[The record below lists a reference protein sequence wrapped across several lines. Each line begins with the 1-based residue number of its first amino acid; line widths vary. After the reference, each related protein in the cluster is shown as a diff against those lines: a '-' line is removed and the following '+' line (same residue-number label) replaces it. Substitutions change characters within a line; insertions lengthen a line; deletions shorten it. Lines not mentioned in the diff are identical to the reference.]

1 MLGGSPFSLLDTG
14 DAKLPTALRR
24 TQEFESRGD
33 VFASAWHGARLQV
46 VFPLRCLAFLA
57 QVSSG
62 AAAASS
68 LQLFLGYF
76 TRVAGQAKPG
86 RTGTGRRRERN
97 RNSRKKKEE
106 KKKNNEHP
114 RPGPRGGIVDWFWFC
129 TRRGSLGGRGWRRA
143 RRAVG
148 NGPVLSMNHWGRG
161 GLRESDRGPPNLAS
175 DSGQRCSFE
184 SAIWARGRGPAVFGR
199 KSKVRTVRGYAVRA
213 FWETERA
220 RAPGR

>member
-33 VFASAWHGARLQV
+33 VFASAWHGVRLQV

-76 TRVAGQAKPG
+76 TRGC
-86 RTGTGRRRERN
+86 GTSKAWKDGN
-97 RNSRKKKEE
+97 RPKEGAEPEFQKKKRGE
-106 KKKNNEHP
+106 KKEQRAP
-114 RPGPRGGIVDWFWFC
+114 ASRA
-129 TRRGSLGGRGWRRA
+129 A
-143 RRAVG
+143 RRDSG
-148 NGPVLSMNHWGRG
+148 LVLVLHPSGVSGWTGM
-161 GLRESDRGPPNLAS
+161 EEGPPS
-175 DSGQRCSFE
+175 SGK
-184 SAIWARGRGPAVFGR
+184 WARP
-199 KSKVRTVRGYAVRA
+199 
-213 FWETERA
+213 
-220 RAPGR
+220 

>member
-33 VFASAWHGARLQV
+33 VFASAWHGVRLQV

-76 TRVAGQAKPG
+76 TRGC
-86 RTGTGRRRERN
+86 GTSKAWKDGN
-97 RNSRKKKEE
+97 RPKEGAEPEFQKKKEE

-161 GLRESDRGPPNLAS
+161 GLREKR
-175 DSGQRCSFE
+175 
-184 SAIWARGRGPAVFGR
+184 
-199 KSKVRTVRGYAVRA
+199 
-213 FWETERA
+213 
-220 RAPGR
+220 